1 MYKEGLKYCVSTVDS
16 SIEFLLFTGGFY
28 FREEGKKNRLKR
40 SCDSNDDF
48 ELQNYY
54 SPKAKSSK
62 GVHKPSKKRK
72 KID

>member
-1 MYKEGLKYCVSTVDS
+1 MSTVES
-16 SIEFLLFTGGFY
+16 SIKFVSFTGGFY
-28 FREEGKKNRLKR
+28 FREEGKKNRLKQ

-54 SPKAKSSK
+54 SSKAKLSK
-62 GVHKPSKKRK
+62 GVYVPSRKRK